1 MKFRKFLD
9 NFVLV
14 FALISFFG
22 FFLIFT
28 QIFSGNLEKFVLGKN
43 AYSVSNISASLEI
56 FTINTESAYLQE
68 LNDSNEKVL
77 FTKNENKVLPIAS
90 LTKLVSAMIVI
101 DNIKL
106 DEKII
111 ITKDIEDWQEIK
123 TIKSGEVFTAGNL
136 LKTSLIES
144 NNSAIIAL
152 SDIIG
157 QEKFVELMNIKAK
170 EIGLAETRFFNE
182 TGLDLKV
189 NDIYESNYSTAK
201 DLARLVKYILQ
212 NYPEIF
218 EITKE
223 KDILLPV
230 SPKLASEGGC
240 DVNNENCRVVKNTNK
255 LLISDNLGNRI
266 LGGKTG
272 ETKIAGGC
280 LLLVLNSK
288 NNEDILISV
297 VLNSQNRFIDTE
309 KIINKY
315 GD

>member
-9 NFVLV
+9 NFFLV

-43 AYSVSNISASLEI
+43 AYSVSNISTSLEI

-182 TGLDLKV
+182 TGLDLKE
-189 NDIYESNYSTAK
+189 N
-201 DLARLVKYILQ
+201 
-212 NYPEIF
+212 
-218 EITKE
+218 
-223 KDILLPV
+223 DILLPV